1 MQAPFVT
8 PLIPLLSLSR
18 LGILALASAG
28 LAGHT
33 LAQVHHNEVIRF
45 GTTDLVQNQIH
56 PSTGYRLE
64 MPGAQPGGYMAVSL
78 AGVPAGTL
86 TWLWYPGQQNAR
98 YEDRYITGHMIGVRP
113 STATPSSAYNNVH
126 PGQPAPGVPIYVPRF
141 SIFEPKPRSPG
152 GPGHPHGA
160 GYDPDF
166 SKPPLLTYNT
176 LHTP

>member
-113 STATPSSAYNNVH
+113 STSGSDGSSLAHTRSANATSVKLTLSRLRKASFLRGVKSEAD
-126 PGQPAPGVPIYVPRF
+126 GGCKPA
-141 SIFEPKPRSPG
+141 
-152 GPGHPHGA
+152 A
-160 GYDPDF
+160 
-166 SKPPLLTYNT
+166 
-176 LHTP
+176 